1 MTDNEKQQRVKS
13 IMQKLETAFFA
24 TFPGVNEKWTDR
36 IEEGYTPESD
46 QVTIGYIVGQNT
58 PFLGTLRQ
66 FGIRH

>member
-36 IEEGYTPESD
+36 IEEGFRDAEKLAIDLLTEEGKAEPTEKKEE
-46 QVTIGYIVGQNT
+46 
-58 PFLGTLRQ
+58 
-66 FGIRH
+66 